1 MAISSYFIGDY
12 SINGYQWVPV
22 NCFNQLITLI
32 LYDADQP
39 NLRGD
44 FCQGLKEALY
54 HLQAFLLG
62 SQGKYYIHWQFLCS
76 LSKGVHL
83 QFFLDK
89 LHQQHLQI
97 KVKFL
102 FLLVLSQQN
111 ITTEMASLCETEN
124 CAHSGVGRWGDHR
137 DYRSAI
143 CCHVRVSQ
151 IMLPCWDFTNYV
163 ATFWSSQILFSATKR
178 KGKDVPI

>member
-89 LHQQHLQI
+89 LHLQFPVQQLLRLYPNMQ
-97 KVKFL
+97 L
-102 FLLVLSQQN
+102 FGSAQHGRSIDFKMSMIIMNMNRRVTHMFSLLGCQ
-111 ITTEMASLCETEN
+111 
-124 CAHSGVGRWGDHR
+124 
-137 DYRSAI
+137 
-143 CCHVRVSQ
+143 
-151 IMLPCWDFTNYV
+151 
-163 ATFWSSQILFSATKR
+163 
-178 KGKDVPI
+178 